1 MSSLHNEIRNW
12 MVMYKEKSVKPST
25 YDRMLTSLK
34 LMDNY
39 VISEIDPRNLK
50 TSDIQDYVNRL
61 VDDNYALSTIKKQYH
76 LIGAF
81 VEYANLTDLISKPI
95 HKGVRLP
102 SESVVKKS
110 RKDVFF
116 YSTEEQKALKR
127 ILFRADSPAYNVALI
142 MLETGMRVGE
152 ALALCWS
159 DVDWRRRAVRI
170 SKTVVRIADQKR
182 SYVQQSAKS
191 YTSNRTI
198 PLSKEAYDL
207 LTWMKQ
213 TDQTDQTLSDF
224 IFHDENG
231 RRISYEALRWWTKK
245 ACDEAGVPYY
255 GQHVF
260 RHTFASNCYQRG
272 CDVKKLSKLLGHS
285 DVTITYN
292 VYIHL
297 FGDELEE
304 LRSVLE

>member
-1 MSSLHNEIRNW
+1 MNNLYDEINNW

-34 LMDNY
+34 LMERYD
-39 VISEIDPRNLK
+39 ISGIDVRNLR
-50 TSDIQDYVNRL
+50 TSDIQDYVNKL
-61 VDDNYALSTIKKQYH
+61 VDDRYALSTIKKQYH

-81 VEYANLTDLISKPI
+81 IEYANLTDLIAKPI

-110 RKDVFF
+110 KKEVFF
-116 YSTEEQKALKR
+116 YSTDEQKALKE
-127 ILFRADSPAYNVALI
+127 ILFRADSPAYSVALM

-159 DVDWRRRAVRI
+159 DVDWRRRAIRI

-198 PLSKEAYDL
+198 PLSKEAFDL
-207 LTWMKQ
+207 LSWLNK
-213 TDQTDQTLSDF
+213 TDCCKSDF

-231 RRISYEALRWWTKK
+231 KRLSYEALRWWTKK
-245 ACDEAGVPYY
+245 ACCEAGVPYY

>member
-1 MSSLHNEIRNW
+1 MSSLYDEINNW
-12 MVMYKEKSVKPST
+12 MVMHKEKSVKPST

-34 LMDNY
+34 LMERYD
-39 VISEIDPRNLK
+39 ISWVDVSDLR

-110 RKDVFF
+110 KKDVFF
-116 YSTEEQKALKR
+116 YSDDEQKALKR
-127 ILFRADSPAYNVALI
+127 VLFRADSPAYNVILI
-142 MLETGMRVGE
+142 MLETGMRIGE

-159 DVDWRRRAVRI
+159 DIDWRRRAVRI

-198 PLSKEAYDL
+198 PLSKEAFEL
-207 LTWMKQ
+207 LDWIKR
-213 TDQTDQTLSDF
+213 TDESMSDF

-231 RRISYEALRWWTKK
+231 KRLSYEALRWWTKK
-245 ACDEAGVPYY
+245 ACDEAEVPYY

-297 FGDELEE
+297 FGDELEA

>member
-1 MSSLHNEIRNW
+1 MSNLYDEIENW
-12 MVMYKEKSVKPST
+12 MVMCKERSVKPST

-34 LMDNY
+34 LMSHY
-39 VISEIDPRNLK
+39 RISRVDVQDLSIG
-50 TSDIQDYVNRL
+50 DIQEYVNRL
-61 VDDNYALSTIKKQYH
+61 VDDGYALSTIKKQYH
-76 LIGAF
+76 LIGSYID
-81 VEYANLTDLISKPI
+81 YANLMDIVQKPV

-102 SESVVKKS
+102 SESVVNKPKKE
-110 RKDVFF
+110 VYF
-116 YSTEEQKALKR
+116 YTAEEQAKLKR
-127 ILFRADSPAYNVALI
+127 IFFRGGSPAFNVALT
-142 MLETGMRVGE
+142 MLETGIRVGE

-159 DVDWRRRAVRI
+159 DIDWRRRAVRI

-182 SYVQQSAKS
+182 SYVQQSPKS
-191 YTSNRTI
+191 HSSNRLI

-207 LTWMKQ
+207 LDWMRK
-213 TDQTDQTLSDF
+213 TDDTDSEF
-224 IFHDENG
+224 VFHDADG
-231 RRISYEALRWWTKK
+231 RRISYEALRWQVGK

-260 RHTFASNCYQRG
+260 RHTFASNCYNRG

-304 LRSVLE
+304 LRSVVG

>member
-1 MSSLHNEIRNW
+1 MCSLYSEINNW

-34 LMDNY
+34 LMERYD
-39 VISEIDPRNLK
+39 ISDIDVRDLRA
-50 TSDIQDYVNRL
+50 SDIQDYVNKL
-61 VDDNYALSTIKKQYH
+61 VDDQYALSTIKKQYH

-81 VEYANLTDLISKPI
+81 VEYANLTDLITKPI

-110 RKDVFF
+110 KKDVVF
-116 YSTEEQKALKR
+116 YNADEQKALKR
-127 ILFRADSPAYNVALI
+127 VLYRNDSPAYNVVLV
-142 MLETGMRVGE
+142 MLETGIRVGE

-159 DVDWRRRAVRI
+159 DIDWRRRAVRI

-198 PLSKEAYDL
+198 PLSKDAFDL
-207 LTWMKQ
+207 LKRMRD
-213 TDQTDQTLSDF
+213 TDEVQSDF

-231 RRISYEALRWWTKK
+231 KRLSYEALRWWTGK
-245 ACDEAGVPYY
+245 ACNEAGVAYY

-304 LRSVLE
+304 LRSVLD

>member
-1 MSSLHNEIRNW
+1 MCSLYSEINNW

-34 LMDNY
+34 LMERYD
-39 VISEIDPRNLK
+39 ISDIDVLDLK
-50 TSDIQDYVNRL
+50 ASDIQDYVNKL
-61 VDDNYALSTIKKQYH
+61 VDDQYALSTIKKQYH

-81 VEYANLTDLISKPI
+81 VEYANLTDLITKPI

-110 RKDVFF
+110 KKDVVF
-116 YSTEEQKALKR
+116 YNADEQKELKR
-127 ILFRADSPAYNVALI
+127 VLYRNDSPAYNVVLV
-142 MLETGMRVGE
+142 MLETGIRVGE
-152 ALALCWS
+152 ALALCWT
-159 DVDWRRRAVRI
+159 DIDWRRRAVRI

-198 PLSKEAYDL
+198 PLSKDAFEL
-207 LTWMKQ
+207 LKSMRD
-213 TDQTDQTLSDF
+213 TDDVQSDF

-231 RRISYEALRWWTKK
+231 KRLSYEALRWWTTK
-245 ACDEAGVPYY
+245 ACNEAGVAYY

-304 LRSVLE
+304 LRSVLD

>member
-1 MSSLHNEIRNW
+1 MNNLYDEINNW

-34 LMDNY
+34 LMERYD
-39 VISEIDPRNLK
+39 ISGIDVRNLR
-50 TSDIQDYVNRL
+50 TSDIQDYVNKL
-61 VDDNYALSTIKKQYH
+61 VDDRYALSTIKKQYH

-81 VEYANLTDLISKPI
+81 IEYANLTDLIAKPI

-110 RKDVFF
+110 KKEVFF
-116 YSTEEQKALKR
+116 YNTDEQKALKK
-127 ILFRADSPAYNVALI
+127 ILFRADSPAYSVALM

-159 DVDWRRRAVRI
+159 DVDWRRRAIRI

-198 PLSKEAYDL
+198 PLSKEAFDL
-207 LTWMKQ
+207 LSWLNK
-213 TDQTDQTLSDF
+213 TDRCESDF

-231 RRISYEALRWWTKK
+231 KRLSYETLRWWTKK
-245 ACDEAGVPYY
+245 ACCEAGVPYY

-304 LRSVLE
+304 LRSVLG

>member
-1 MSSLHNEIRNW
+1 MCSLYSEIDNW

-34 LMDNY
+34 LMGRYD
-39 VISEIDPRNLK
+39 ISDIDVRDLRA
-50 TSDIQDYVNRL
+50 SDIQDYVNKL
-61 VDDNYALSTIKKQYH
+61 VDDRYALSTIKKQYH

-81 VEYANLTDLISKPI
+81 VEYANLTDLIAKPI

-110 RKDVFF
+110 KKDVVF
-116 YSTEEQKALKR
+116 YNSDEQKALKR
-127 ILFRADSPAYNVALI
+127 VLYRNDSPAYNVVLV
-142 MLETGMRVGE
+142 MLETGIRVGE

-159 DVDWRRRAVRI
+159 DIDWRRRAVRI

-198 PLSKEAYDL
+198 PLSKDAFDL
-207 LTWMKQ
+207 LKRMRD
-213 TDQTDQTLSDF
+213 TDEIQSEF
-224 IFHDENG
+224 IFHDEKG
-231 RRISYEALRWWTKK
+231 KRLSYEALRWWTTK
-245 ACDEAGVPYY
+245 ACNEAGVAYY

-304 LRSVLE
+304 LRSVLD

>member
-1 MSSLHNEIRNW
+1 MNNLYDEINNW

-34 LMDNY
+34 LMERYD
-39 VISEIDPRNLK
+39 ISGIDVRNLR
-50 TSDIQDYVNRL
+50 TSDIQDYVNKL
-61 VDDNYALSTIKKQYH
+61 VDDRYALSTIKKQYH

-81 VEYANLTDLISKPI
+81 IEYANLTDLIAKPI

-110 RKDVFF
+110 KKEVFF
-116 YSTEEQKALKR
+116 YSTDEQKALKK
-127 ILFRADSPAYNVALI
+127 ILFRADSPAYSVALM

-159 DVDWRRRAVRI
+159 DVDWRRRAIRI

-198 PLSKEAYDL
+198 PLSKEAFDL
-207 LTWMKQ
+207 LSWLNK
-213 TDQTDQTLSDF
+213 TDCCESDF

-231 RRISYEALRWWTKK
+231 KRLSYEALRWWTKK
-245 ACDEAGVPYY
+245 ACCEAGVPYY

-304 LRSVLE
+304 LRSVLG

>member
-1 MSSLHNEIRNW
+1 MSSLYNEISNW
-12 MVMYKEKSVKPST
+12 MVMYKQKSVKPST

-34 LMDNY
+34 LMERYD
-39 VISEIDPRNLK
+39 ISDIDASDLQ
-50 TSDIQDYVNRL
+50 TSDIQDYVNKL

-81 VEYANLTDLISKPI
+81 VEYANLTYMIAKPV
-95 HKGVRLP
+95 HNGVKLP
-102 SESVVKKS
+102 SESVVKKAK
-110 RKDVFF
+110 KDVFF
-116 YSTEEQKALKR
+116 YNADEQRNLKR
-127 ILFRADSPAYNVALI
+127 ILFRADSPAYNAVLI

-159 DVDWRRRAVRI
+159 DIDWHRRAVRI

-198 PLSKEAYDL
+198 PLSKEAFDL
-207 LTWMKQ
+207 LNWMKK
-213 TDQTDQTLSDF
+213 TDQTLSDF

-231 RRISYEALRWWTKK
+231 KRISYEALRWWTKK
-245 ACDEAGVPYY
+245 ACAEAGVPYY
-255 GQHVF
+255 GQHAF

-304 LRSVLE
+304 LRSVLG

>member
-1 MSSLHNEIRNW
+1 MCSLYSEINNW

-34 LMDNY
+34 LMERYD
-39 VISEIDPRNLK
+39 ISGIDVRDLRA
-50 TSDIQDYVNRL
+50 SDIQDYINKL
-61 VDDNYALSTIKKQYH
+61 VDDRYALSTIKKQYH

-81 VEYANLTDLISKPI
+81 VEYANLTDLITKPI

-110 RKDVFF
+110 KKEVVF
-116 YSTEEQKALKR
+116 YNADEQKALKR
-127 ILFRADSPAYNVALI
+127 VLYRNDSPAYNAVLV
-142 MLETGMRVGE
+142 MLETGIRVGE

-159 DVDWRRRAVRI
+159 DIDWRRRAVRI

-198 PLSKEAYDL
+198 PLSKDAFDL
-207 LTWMKQ
+207 LKRMRDVDEVQ
-213 TDQTDQTLSDF
+213 SDF
-224 IFHDENG
+224 IFHDDKG
-231 RRISYEALRWWTKK
+231 KRLSYEALRWWTTK
-245 ACDEAGVPYY
+245 ACDEAGVGYY

-304 LRSVLE
+304 LRSVLD

>member
-1 MSSLHNEIRNW
+1 MSSLYNEISNW

-25 YDRMLTSLK
+25 YDRLLRSLE
-34 LMDNY
+34 LMQKYDISKIDLANLRTLDIQNY
-39 VISEIDPRNLK
+39 VNK
-50 TSDIQDYVNRL
+50 L
-61 VDDNYALSTIKKQYH
+61 VDDRYALSTIKKQYH

-81 VEYANLTDLISKPI
+81 IEYANLTDLITKPI

-102 SESVVKKS
+102 SESVVKKPK
-110 RKDVFF
+110 KDVFF
-116 YSTEEQKALKR
+116 YNADEQKSLKKVLLR
-127 ILFRADSPAYNVALI
+127 MGSPAYKAVLL

-159 DVDWRRRAVRI
+159 DIDWRRRAVRI

-191 YTSNRTI
+191 YASNRII
-198 PLSKEAYDL
+198 PLSEDAFDL
-207 LTWMKQ
+207 LSLMKK
-213 TDQTDQTLSDF
+213 TDDSRSEF
-224 IFHDENG
+224 VFHNEDG
-231 RRISYEALRWWTKK
+231 HRLSYETLRWWTSK
-245 ACDEAGVPYY
+245 ACYEAGVPYY

-272 CDVKKLSKLLGHS
+272 CDVKKLSRLLGHS

-304 LRSVLE
+304 LRSVLG

>member
-1 MSSLHNEIRNW
+1 MSSLYSEINNW
-12 MVMYKEKSVKPST
+12 MVMYKQKSVKPST

-34 LMDNY
+34 LMEKYD
-39 VISEIDPRNLK
+39 ISDIDAGDLR

-81 VEYANLTDLISKPI
+81 VEYANLTDLITKPI

-110 RKDVFF
+110 KKDVLF
-116 YSTEEQKALKR
+116 YNADEQRDLKQ
-127 ILFRADSPAYNVALI
+127 ILFRADSPTYNVILL

-152 ALALCWS
+152 ALALCWG
-159 DVDWRRRAVRI
+159 DIDWRRRAVRI

-198 PLSKEAYDL
+198 PLSKEAFDL
-207 LTWMKQ
+207 LSWMKK
-213 TDQTDQTLSDF
+213 TDQTLSDF

-231 RRISYEALRWWTKK
+231 RRLSYEALRWWTKK

-304 LRSVLE
+304 LRSVLG

>member
-1 MSSLHNEIRNW
+1 MGNLYNEINNW

-34 LMDNY
+34 LMKHYGVSD
-39 VISEIDPRNLK
+39 IDAGKLR
-50 TSDIQDYVNRL
+50 TSDIQDYVNSL

-81 VEYANLTDLISKPI
+81 VEHANLTGLITKPI

-110 RKDVFF
+110 KKDVFF
-116 YSTEEQKALKR
+116 YSTDEQKVLKM
-127 ILFRADSPAYNVALI
+127 ILYRGGSPAYNVVLI

-207 LTWMKQ
+207 LSWMKK
-213 TDQTDQTLSDF
+213 TDQTLSDF

-231 RRISYEALRWWTKK
+231 RRLSYEALRWWTTK
-245 ACDEAGVPYY
+245 ACEEAGVPYY

-297 FGDELEE
+297 FGDELES
-304 LRSVLE
+304 LRSVIE

>member
-1 MSSLHNEIRNW
+1 M
-12 MVMYKEKSVKPST
+12 KPST

-34 LMDNY
+34 LMEHYD
-39 VISEIDPRNLK
+39 ISDIDTRDLR
-50 TSDIQDYVNRL
+50 TSDIQDYVNKL

-81 VEYANLTDLISKPI
+81 VEYANLTDLITKPI

-102 SESVVKKS
+102 SESIVKKS
-110 RKDVFF
+110 KKDVFF
-116 YSTEEQKALKR
+116 YNADEQKDLKR
-127 ILFRADSPAYNVALI
+127 ILFRADSPAYNVVLI

-152 ALALCWS
+152 ALALCWT
-159 DVDWRRRAVRI
+159 DIDWRRRAVKI

-198 PLSKEAYDL
+198 PLSKDAFDMLNE
-207 LTWMKQ
+207 MRE
-213 TDQTDQTLSDF
+213 TDQTMSDF

-231 RRISYEALRWWTKK
+231 ERLSYEALRWWTKK
-245 ACDEAGVPYY
+245 ACEEAGVPYY

-285 DVTITYN
+285 DVSITYN

-304 LRSVLE
+304 LRSVLD

>member
-1 MSSLHNEIRNW
+1 MSNLYNEINNW
-12 MVMYKEKSVKPST
+12 MVMYKQKSVKPST

-34 LMDNY
+34 LMKSYD
-39 VISEIDPRNLK
+39 ISWIEARNLT
-50 TSDIQDYVNRL
+50 TSDIQDYINKL

-81 VEYANLTDLISKPI
+81 VEYANLTDMITKPI

-102 SESVVKKS
+102 SESVVKKAK
-110 RKDVFF
+110 KDVFF
-116 YSTEEQKALKR
+116 YNADEQRNLKR
-127 ILFRADSPAYNVALI
+127 ILFRADSPAYNVVLI

-159 DVDWRRRAVRI
+159 DIDWRRRAVRI

-198 PLSKEAYDL
+198 PLSKEAFDL
-207 LTWMKQ
+207 LTWMKK
-213 TDQTDQTLSDF
+213 TDQTLSDF

-231 RRISYEALRWWTKK
+231 RRLSYEALRWWTKK

-304 LRSVLE
+304 LRSVLG

>member
-1 MSSLHNEIRNW
+1 M
-12 MVMYKEKSVKPST
+12 
-25 YDRMLTSLK
+25 
-34 LMDNY
+34 
-39 VISEIDPRNLK
+39 
-50 TSDIQDYVNRL
+50 
-61 VDDNYALSTIKKQYH
+61 
-76 LIGAF
+76 
-81 VEYANLTDLISKPI
+81 
-95 HKGVRLP
+95 
-102 SESVVKKS
+102 
-110 RKDVFF
+110 
-116 YSTEEQKALKR
+116 KR
-127 ILFRADSPAYNVALI
+127 ILFRADSPAYNAVLI

-159 DVDWRRRAVRI
+159 DIDWRRRAVRI

-198 PLSKEAYDL
+198 PLSKDAFDL
-207 LTWMKQ
+207 LNWMKK
-213 TDQTDQTLSDF
+213 TDQTMSDF

-231 RRISYEALRWWTKK
+231 RRLSYEALRWWTKK

-304 LRSVLE
+304 LRSVLG